1 MQIPYLKKY
10 IKIVI
15 AIFIFIFVLIITNF
29 LINLTIN
36 KQCKSSNILSS
47 IIDLGISHIYDC
59 SSIDG
64 IKNNIKI
71 ALKENPLFYN
81 FAKKI
86 WDKNKYASGGENK
99 QLLKISNNSS
109 NNIFEKNP
117 ESIKGIISYDAKNL
131 NYQYQEDIGALE
143 YNSWLRSHGGN
154 LNLKYSDS
162 KFINKDNIKN
172 LKLIWKYQSIKSSDI
187 KKKHK
192 QNIELNPIYIN
203 KKIIFVT
210 ADWKIVALN
219 AINGEKIWQIQTLFQ
234 PSRRGI
240 VAEYDEKIQ
249 KEIIFFPIGSNIY
262 KIDANNGK
270 VIKSF
275 GKNGSVKSTTIIA
288 PIIYKDYLISLTYDS
303 KSLVVF
309 DKYTGNFL
317 WSVALHPGRNFSG
330 GAPWAG
336 AAFDAKKGIVYVT
349 TGNPQPSVYGANR
362 PGPNKNSSS
371 IIAISIEEKKIIWSF
386 QETIHDLWDYDIAS
400 PPIIHNLKLSD
411 NTYETIIAVTKRGNT
426 LILER
431 NTGKPLFDINFRNA
445 PKSNASG
452 EISSLFQMDIKK
464 PEPFSKI
471 EYTKK
476 DFDKLSIEKQKE
488 IRKVFDKSKHGWF
501 ETPSFEKDLII
512 FGLHGGAEWQG
523 AAIDPINHNLY
534 IPTNNVPY
542 IIRPYLTSLEI
553 ETQFPKELQS
563 AYKIYENKCSSCHG
577 VFRNGLNTKDGE
589 KRTKYIPSLV
599 GYFALPELKNKFP
612 SHSNLLNKHQALNLE
627 KEELLKLKQLFKF
640 WDDKL
645 LLNKEISVEANN
657 NAWHEFLTSDGLPA
671 SNPPYGYIAK
681 LSLTEGKIIW
691 KSTLGYKEING
702 KLEKLGTENFG
713 GLAVNA
719 AGLIFATGTEDNK
732 AYIYD
737 TNTGNEL
744 WNFEMEAAG
753 SAPPVLFSIEGKQ
766 YVSFLSTGG
775 QYYNFK
781 KKGSTLY
788 TFSID

>member
-1 MQIPYLKKY
+1 
-10 IKIVI
+10 
-15 AIFIFIFVLIITNF
+15 
-29 LINLTIN
+29 
-36 KQCKSSNILSS
+36 
-47 IIDLGISHIYDC
+47 
-59 SSIDG
+59 
-64 IKNNIKI
+64 
-71 ALKENPLFYN
+71 
-81 FAKKI
+81 
-86 WDKNKYASGGENK
+86 
-99 QLLKISNNSS
+99 
-109 NNIFEKNP
+109 
-117 ESIKGIISYDAKNL
+117 
-131 NYQYQEDIGALE
+131 
-143 YNSWLRSHGGN
+143 
-154 LNLKYSDS
+154 
-162 KFINKDNIKN
+162 
-172 LKLIWKYQSIKSSDI
+172 
-187 KKKHK
+187 
-192 QNIELNPIYIN
+192 
-203 KKIIFVT
+203 
-210 ADWKIVALN
+210 
-219 AINGEKIWQIQTLFQ
+219 
-234 PSRRGI
+234 
-240 VAEYDEKIQ
+240 
-249 KEIIFFPIGSNIY
+249 
-262 KIDANNGK
+262 
-270 VIKSF
+270 
-275 GKNGSVKSTTIIA
+275 
-288 PIIYKDYLISLTYDS
+288 
-303 KSLVVF
+303 VVF

-362 PGPNKNSSS
+362 LGPNKNSSS
-371 IIAISIEEKKIIWSF
+371 IIAISIEEKKTIWSF

-400 PPIIHNLKLSD
+400 PPIIHNLKLNN
-411 NTYETIIAVTKRGNT
+411 NTYETVIAVTKRGNT
-426 LILER
+426 LLLER
-431 NTGKPLFDINFRNA
+431 NTGKPLFDINFRKA
-445 PKSNASG
+445 PKSDASG
-452 EISSLFQMDIKK
+452 EISSPFQMDIKK
-464 PEPFSKI
+464 PEPFSKT

-523 AAIDPINHNLY
+523 AAIDPINQNLY

-542 IIRPYLTSLEI
+542 IIRPYLTSLET

-577 VFRNGLNTKDGE
+577 VFRNGINSKDGE

-612 SHSNLLNKHQALNLE
+612 SHKDLLNKHQVLNIE
-627 KEELLKLKQLFKF
+627 KEELLKLKQLFTF
-640 WDDKL
+640 WDNKL
-645 LLNKEISVEANN
+645 LSNKEISVEANG
-657 NAWHEFLTSDGLPA
+657 NAWHEFTTSDGLPA

-681 LSLTEGKIIW
+681 LSLTDGKINW

-719 AGLIFATGTEDNK
+719 AGLIFATGTEDNR
-732 AYIYD
+732 AYILD
-737 TNTGNEL
+737 ADNGNEL

-753 SAPPVLFSIEGKQ
+753 SAPPILFSIDEKQ

-788 TFSID
+788 TFSIN